1 MLCIMYLTIVFINIK
16 RFIIKEKYR
25 NVSKK
30 SIFYNNLFQ
39 NSTKIIIL
47 FKNLYIKIYII

>member
-1 MLCIMYLTIVFINIK
+1 MLCIIYLSIVFINIK

-30 SIFYNNLFQ
+30 RIFYNNLFQ
-39 NSTKIIIL
+39 NSTKIII
-47 FKNLYIKIYII
+47 YI

>member
-39 NSTKIIIL
+39 ISTKIII
-47 FKNLYIKIYII
+47 YI

>member
-30 SIFYNNLFQ
+30 KHL
-39 NSTKIIIL
+39 L
-47 FKNLYIKIYII
+47 